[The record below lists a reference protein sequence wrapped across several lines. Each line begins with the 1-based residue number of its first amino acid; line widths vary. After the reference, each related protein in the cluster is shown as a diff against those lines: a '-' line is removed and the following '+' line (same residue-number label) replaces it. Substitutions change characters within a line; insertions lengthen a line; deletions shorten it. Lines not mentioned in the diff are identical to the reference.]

1 MKGKN
6 EMSLVLKNVSK
17 TFVGKVAVDNISF
30 SIETRCILFTWNK
43 WSRENNNNKNVTW
56 NY

>member
-1 MKGKN
+1 
-6 EMSLVLKNVSK
+6 MSLVLKNVSK

-30 SIETRCILFTWNK
+30 SIEKTRCIWFTWNK